1 MLKTDASERVLDMDS
16 LEAADIDSVG
26 AKAHSLVTLKQL
38 GLPVPSFACVVTALW
53 DELVDR
59 LPSDLL
65 DQLENPP
72 VDRAQLAAV
81 GRRARDLLIEESL
94 PDDDA
99 HRLDQLAHELAGDG
113 GAVSVRSSAIGEDA
127 VHQSFAGQFDTYL
140 WVSPEDVNQRTIEC
154 LASAFSDRALLY
166 RRTHGLG
173 LESVRMAVV
182 VQRMIDSASAG
193 IAFTVDPVERRTDRI
208 LVVSGLGLGEG
219 IVDGAVAT
227 DSFRLDRSGQIVGR
241 TINAKTTKVVRANS
255 GGTALVN
262 VAGPAITRPSLL
274 DRQVEQIAKIAQR
287 VAQARGAPQ
296 DIEWALDADG
306 RLHLLQARP
315 VTTVIGRET
324 VFDNSNLIES
334 FPGWTSPLTFSLM
347 RKAYQHN
354 FLALMRTLGVPS
366 RIVERNRVVFE
377 NLVGSL
383 NGRMYYNLTNW
394 YRVFLTIPGLER
406 AVPAFEE
413 GMGFEASSAADG
425 KRSLW
430 SRLRWAPI
438 QLRIATRLALSAAR
452 LRRGVQ
458 LFQSAYQ
465 RAADKQG
472 EIDLGQL
479 GAHDLLDRIDE
490 INRDVFWQMHPA
502 LLNDFITQQ
511 VYAAVGGLIESWDI
525 GDAMAT
531 RNELL
536 CGETGMD
543 SVEPVRSLVALVEGV
558 ACDPA
563 ARALL
568 ESPAEPAVVY
578 DTLTSDP
585 RFNTLGSQLREH
597 VERYGARS
605 LEELKLETRTFADDP
620 LPIVQIMRNLL
631 RGGRTVEA
639 MEAHE
644 QTIRARAERN
654 TRRRLRT
661 QPLRRL
667 VFSLVLSRCR
677 AGLKA
682 RERMRLTRGRVVA
695 LLRACYRALGE
706 RLAEDGL
713 LENPADIVLL
723 TVDEVADAVRG
734 SSVSAG
740 LRGVVAERCAERDA
754 FDGQLPARIHTHGI
768 VLARSPTGESDDGAK
783 TPRAPGEALHGIA
796 CASGRVQ
803 APAKV
808 IADPSADMN
817 IDGEVLVAR
826 STDPGWVLLM
836 VAAKGLVTEQ
846 GNVLSHTAIIGR
858 ELGIPT
864 VVGVPEATRLLA
876 DGVEVELDGS
886 AGTVTVVDP
895 SSSAVEAT

>member
-1 MLKTDASERVLDMDS
+1 MLKTDASERVLDIDS

-26 AKAHSLVTLKQL
+26 AKAHSLVTLRQL
-38 GLPVPSFACVVTALW
+38 GFPVPSFTCVVTAVW

-65 DQLENPP
+65 TQLENPP
-72 VDRAQLAAV
+72 EDAEQLAAV
-81 GRRARDLLIEESL
+81 GGRARNLLIEEGLSE
-94 PDDDA
+94 DDA
-99 HRLDQLAHELAGDG
+99 HRLDRLAHVVAGDS
-113 GAVSVRSSAIGEDA
+113 GAVSVRSSAVGEDA

-140 WVSPEDVNQRTIEC
+140 WVSPEDVSRCTIEC

-166 RRTHGLG
+166 RRIHGLG

-182 VQRMIDSASAG
+182 VQRMIDSTAAG
-193 IAFTVDPVERRTDRI
+193 VAFTVDPVERRTDRI

-219 IVDGAVAT
+219 VVDGAVAT
-227 DSFRLDRSGQIVGR
+227 DSFRLDRRGQIVGH
-241 TINAKTTKVVRANS
+241 TINAKTMKVVRGDS
-255 GGTALVN
+255 GGTTSVK
-262 VAGPAITRPSLL
+262 VTGPAVTRPSLL
-274 DRQVEQIAKIAQR
+274 DRQVEEVAKIAQR
-287 VAQARGAPQ
+287 VAHARGAPQ
-296 DIEWALDADG
+296 DIEWALDVG
-306 RLHLLQARP
+306 GKLHLLQARP

-324 VFDNSNLIES
+324 VFDNSNLVES

-347 RKAYQHN
+347 RKAYQYN

-413 GMGFEASSAADG
+413 GMGFEASSAADE

-430 SRLRWAPI
+430 SRLRWVPT
-438 QLRIATRLALSAAR
+438 QLRIATRLALSAAG

-458 LFQSAYQ
+458 FFQGAYQ
-465 RAADKQG
+465 RTAVEQG
-472 EIDLGQL
+472 KVDLGQL
-479 GAHDLLDRIDE
+479 SAHDLLDRIDE
-490 INRDVFWQMHPA
+490 INHDVLWQMYPA

-511 VYAAVGGLIESWDI
+511 LYAAVGGLIVKWDL
-525 GDAMAT
+525 GDAITT

-543 SVEPVRSLVALVEGV
+543 SVEPVRSLVTLVECV
-558 ACDPA
+558 ASDPA

-585 RFNTLGSQLREH
+585 RFGTLGHQLREH

-620 LPIVQIMRNLL
+620 LPLVQIMRNLL

-644 QTIRARAERN
+644 QTVRARAERG
-654 TRRRLRT
+654 TRRRLRA
-661 QPLRRL
+661 QPPRRL

-682 RERMRLTRGRVVA
+682 RERMRLTRGRIVA

-706 RLAEDGL
+706 RLVEDGL
-713 LENPADIVLL
+713 LENPEDIMLL

-740 LRGVVAERCAERDA
+740 LCGRVAERRAERDTS
-754 FDGQLPARIHTHGI
+754 DGQLPARIHTHGV
-768 VLARSPTGESDDGAK
+768 VLARSPAGESNSGE
-783 TPRAPGEALHGIA
+783 TPGVPGEALRGIA
-796 CASGRVQ
+796 CASGCVR

-836 VAAKGLVTEQ
+836 VAASGLVTEQ

-876 DGVEVELDGS
+876 DGVEVELDGGV
-886 AGTVTVVDP
+886 GTVTVVSP
-895 SSSAVEAT
+895 SSSAAKVI